1 MKELLVNF
9 FTSLSGKFAET
20 PQAWG
25 ALHISFF
32 ALGLAASIAGALLL
46 RRCGDKKFNT
56 VLRTAGFILAGMEV
70 IKISFFHFAL
80 NDCNLTDTAN
90 LFPFQLCSLPIY
102 LAPIASYLKD
112 ESKVKK
118 AMLTFMMTYTF
129 MSGLSAF
136 INPSGILMDRILPTF
151 HSLIW
156 HMLLVFIGLLIAVS
170 GRGGNKLKDFGR
182 AALLF
187 IICCH
192 IALFLNI
199 LLPMLLPGANVNMFY
214 IGPRRSS
221 LIVFD
226 QIYDQYDWVVQYKAY
241 EMALT
246 IGAFVFFLPHLIVGR
261 VRDKKRLSKAAPK
274 KSAKKN
280 TKKKKK

>member
-1 MKELLVNF
+1 MLRKSNTKRF
-9 FTSLSGKFAET
+9 N
-20 PQAWG
+20 
-25 ALHISFF
+25 
-32 ALGLAASIAGALLL
+32 IA
-46 RRCGDKKFNT
+46 
-56 VLRTAGFILAGMEV
+56 LRTAGFVLMGMEV

-80 NDCNLTDTAN
+80 HDCNLTDTVN
-90 LFPFQLCSLPIY
+90 IFPFQLCSMPIY
-102 LAPIASYLKD
+102 MAPIASYLD
-112 ESKVKK
+112 EKSRVCK

-136 INPSGILMDRILPTF
+136 INPSGILMSHILPTF

-156 HMLLVFIGLLIAVS
+156 HMLLVFIGLLIAFS
-170 GRGGNKLKDFGR
+170 GRGGNELKDFGR

-187 IICCH
+187 VICCH

-199 LLPMLLPGANVNMFY
+199 LLPMLLPGAVVNMFY
-214 IGPRRSS
+214 VGPQRSS

-226 QIYDQYDWVVQYKAY
+226 KLYNQYDWVVQYKAY

-246 IGAFVFFLPHLIVGR
+246 IGAFVFFLPHLIVGK
-261 VRDKKRLSKAAPK
+261 VREKKRLAKAGPK

-280 TKKKKK
+280 NKKKK